1 MGYEKITTKIL
12 GEHTEREGEVAS
24 LVLDFVAK
32 NPDWERDKEPTLY
45 EDEMIKIIDL
55 VICQLYHRPL
65 EYYFD
70 KSREADKVEVRQMVC
85 LFLRENTP
93 YTLHKIAH
101 IVNRDH
107 STVVWSVK
115 TARDRVQME
124 RPFRENY
131 ETFKNSCLERL

>member
-1 MGYEKITTKIL
+1 MSYEKQITKIL

-32 NPDWERDKEPTLY
+32 NPDWRGKELKLY
-45 EDEMIKIIDL
+45 EDKIVRIMSDVL
-55 VICQLYHRPL
+55 VAMYGQPL
-65 EYYFD
+65 SAFLD
-70 KSREADKVEVRQMVC
+70 KSRDWDKVAVRQMAC
-85 LFLRENTP
+85 LFLRENT
-93 YTLHKIAH
+93 TFSLHKIAK
-101 IVNRDH
+101 IIGRDH

>member
-1 MGYEKITTKIL
+1 MSYEKITTKIL

-32 NPDWERDKEPTLY
+32 NPDWAMENENSLY
-45 EDEMIKIIDL
+45 EDRVMRAIDL
-55 VICQLYHRPL
+55 ALCQLYRRPL
-65 EYYFD
+65 EYYLD
-70 KSREADKVEVRQMVC
+70 KSREAERVEVRQMVC

-93 YTLHKIAH
+93 YTLHKIAR

-115 TARDRVQME
+115 TARDRVQVE